1 MLCHAPAKCAEE
13 KKCGYAPKSKDIHIN
28 VTVNTPPE
36 ADAATLLR
44 DFRIVEP
51 DGHQIPIVSFVPRRT
66 YVVSNAHDFRSN
78 VVGVNGKLYM
88 THATYGMLVND
99 LRQSS
104 EAFNLTVQGGMRTL
118 NGVDIEIV
126 SDTVFEALKGKN

>member
-1 MLCHAPAKCAEE
+1 
-13 KKCGYAPKSKDIHIN
+13 
-28 VTVNTPPE
+28 
-36 ADAATLLR
+36 
-44 DFRIVEP
+44 
-51 DGHQIPIVSFVPRRT
+51 
-66 YVVSNAHDFRSN
+66 
-78 VVGVNGKLYM
+78 M

-118 NGVDIEIV
+118 NGIDIEIV